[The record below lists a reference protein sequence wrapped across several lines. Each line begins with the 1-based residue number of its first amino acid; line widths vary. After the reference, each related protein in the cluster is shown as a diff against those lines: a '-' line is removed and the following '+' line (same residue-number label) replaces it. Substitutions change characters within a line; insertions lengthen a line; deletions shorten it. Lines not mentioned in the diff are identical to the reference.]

1 MAVKAADQ
9 VTVLDLTDGLDV
21 DLSTNSFSMTAT
33 ATNKLNVAKTC
44 VIVVNVARGN
54 EQIIPTSVTVGTL
67 PANVTASVGTLSTAT
82 TITVNFGADL
92 AADGSFEITV
102 GVDELTYVKTFSY
115 SIAFKGATGT
125 AAYQYALN
133 VSPAAVVK
141 AENGTLSPTSI
152 TLLSTR
158 ASGTSAPAE
167 YSGRFLVQK
176 SADGSTWT
184 DVYKGNTNESSKSV
198 NVPSDA
204 KLLRCSLYLAN
215 TTISATATVLDTQ
228 TVPIVSDGQKGDTG
242 QTGGTGAAGADA
254 YTVILTNESH
264 TFAAGVSAA
273 IASSVAFKVIAY
285 KGATQVNASVTQ
297 SAITGQTTG
306 KITAAVTNNASK
318 NTTIT
323 VSVTASLTT
332 KQGVLTIPVVVD
344 GKTFNKEFSWS
355 LAMTGAT
362 GDKGDKGDAGDDAI
376 TLAVTSSN
384 GNIFKNTAIA
394 TTLTAHVYQAGAELN
409 STQIAALGSIKWY
422 KDGGSTAVATG
433 ATLTISAGDVT
444 NKATYVAQ
452 LEG

>member
-54 EQIIPTSVTVGTL
+54 EQIIPSSVTVGDL
-67 PANVTASVGTLSTAT
+67 PANVSASVGTLSTAT

-92 AADGSFEITV
+92 AADGSFKITV

-115 SIAFKGATGT
+115 SIAFKGAAGS

-141 AENGTLSPTSI
+141 AEDGTLSPASI
-152 TLLSTR
+152 SLSATR
-158 ASGTSAPAE
+158 ASGTGAPAA
-167 YSGRFLVQK
+167 YSGRFKVEK
-176 SADGSTWT
+176 SADGKTWSN
-184 DVYKGNTNESSKSV
+184 VYTSSANESSKSV
-198 NVPSDA
+198 DVPSGV
-204 KLLRCSLYLAN
+204 KLLRCSLYLAGG
-215 TTISATATVLDTQ
+215 TTTLLDTQ

-273 IASSVAFKVIAY
+273 IAGSVAFKVIAY

-323 VSVTASLTT
+323 VTVTASLTT
-332 KQGVLTIPVVVD
+332 KQGVMTIPVVVD

-422 KDGGSTAVATG
+422 KDGGSTAVGTG

-444 NKATYVAQ
+444 NRATYVAQ

>member
-115 SIAFKGATGT
+115 SIAFKGATGS
-125 AAYQYALN
+125 AAYQYVLN

-141 AENGTLSPTSI
+141 AEDGTLSPSSI
-152 TLLSTR
+152 SLSATR
-158 ASGTSAPAE
+158 ASGTGNPAA
-167 YSGRFLVQK
+167 YSGWFKVEK
-176 SADGSTWT
+176 SADGETWSNAYT
-184 DVYKGNTNESSKSV
+184 SSANESSKSV
-198 NVPSDA
+198 DVPSGV
-204 KLLRCSLYLAN
+204 KLLRCSLYLAGG
-215 TTISATATVLDTQ
+215 TTTLLDTQ

-297 SAITGQTTG
+297 SAITGTTSG

-444 NKATYVAQ
+444 NRATYVAQ

>member
-115 SIAFKGATGT
+115 SIAFKGATGS
-125 AAYQYALN
+125 AAYQYVLN

-141 AENGTLSPTSI
+141 AEDGTLSPASI
-152 TLLSTR
+152 SLSATR
-158 ASGTSAPAE
+158 ASGTGNPAA
-167 YSGRFLVQK
+167 YSGRFKVEK
-176 SADGSTWT
+176 SADGETWT
-184 DVYKGNTNESSKSV
+184 AVATSSANESSKSV
-198 NVPSDA
+198 DVPSDA
-204 KLLRCSLYLAN
+204 KLLRCSLYLAGG
-215 TTISATATVLDTQ
+215 TTTLLDTQ

-297 SAITGQTTG
+297 SAITGTTSG
-306 KITAAVTNNASK
+306 KITAAVTNNAST

>member
-67 PANVTASVGTLSTAT
+67 PANVSASVGTLSTAT

-115 SIAFKGATGT
+115 SIAFKGATGS
-125 AAYQYALN
+125 AAYQYVLN

-141 AENGTLSPTSI
+141 AEDGTLSPASI
-152 TLLSTR
+152 SLSATR
-158 ASGTSAPAE
+158 ASGTGNPAA
-167 YSGRFLVQK
+167 YSGRFKVEK
-176 SADGSTWT
+176 SADGETWSN
-184 DVYKGNTNESSKSV
+184 VYTSSANESSKSV
-198 NVPSDA
+198 DVPSGV
-204 KLLRCSLYLAN
+204 KLLRCSLYLAGD
-215 TTISATATVLDTQ
+215 TTTLLDTQ

-273 IASSVAFKVIAY
+273 IAGSVAFKVIAY

-323 VSVTASLTT
+323 VTVTASLTT
-332 KQGVLTIPVVVD
+332 KQGVMTIPVVVD

-355 LAMTGAT
+355 LALTGAT
-362 GDKGDKGDAGDDAI
+362 GAKGDKGDAGDDAI
-376 TLAVTSSN
+376 TMVITSAN
-384 GNIFKNTAIA
+384 GTIFKNTSIS
-394 TTLTAHVYQAGAELN
+394 TTLTAHVYQAGVELT
-409 STQIAALGSIKWY
+409 STQIAALGTIKWY
-422 KDGGSTAVATG
+422 KDGGSTSVATG

-444 NKATYVAQ
+444 NKASYVAQ

>member
-67 PANVTASVGTLSTAT
+67 PANVTASVGALSTAT

-115 SIAFKGATGT
+115 SIAFKGATGS
-125 AAYQYALN
+125 AAYQYVLN

-141 AENGTLSPTSI
+141 AEDGTLSPASI
-152 TLLSTR
+152 SLSATR
-158 ASGTSAPAE
+158 ASGTGNPAA
-167 YSGRFLVQK
+167 YSGRFKVEK
-176 SADGSTWT
+176 SADGETWSNAYT
-184 DVYKGNTNESSKSV
+184 SSANESSKSV
-198 NVPSDA
+198 TVPSDA
-204 KLLRCSLYLAN
+204 KLLRCSLYLAGG
-215 TTISATATVLDTQ
+215 TSTLLDTQ

-273 IASSVAFKVIAY
+273 LASNVAFKVIAY

-297 SAITGQTTG
+297 SDITGTIAN

-323 VSVTASLTT
+323 VTVTTSLTT

-355 LAMTGAT
+355 LALTGAT
-362 GDKGDKGDAGDDAI
+362 GAKGDKGDAGDDAI
-376 TLAVTSSN
+376 TMVITSAN
-384 GNIFKNTAIA
+384 GTIFKNTSIS
-394 TTLTAHVYQAGAELN
+394 TTLTAHVYQAGVELT
-409 STQIAALGSIKWY
+409 STQIAALGTIKWY
-422 KDGGSTAVATG
+422 KDGGSTAVETG

-444 NKATYVAQ
+444 NKASYVAQ

>member
-67 PANVTASVGTLSTAT
+67 PANVTASVGALSTAT

-115 SIAFKGATGT
+115 SIAFKGATGS
-125 AAYQYALN
+125 AAYQYVLN

-141 AENGTLSPTSI
+141 AEDGTLSPASI
-152 TLLSTR
+152 SLSATR
-158 ASGTSAPAE
+158 ASGTGNPAA
-167 YSGRFLVQK
+167 YSGRFWVQK
-176 SADGSTWT
+176 SADGETWT
-184 DVYKGNTNESSKSV
+184 DVYKGTANESSKSV
-198 NVPSDA
+198 DVPSDA

-215 TTISATATVLDTQ
+215 TTINATATVLDTQ
-228 TVPIVSDGQKGDTG
+228 TVPIVSDGPKGDTG

-264 TFAAGVSAA
+264 TFAAGTSAA
-273 IASSVAFKVIAY
+273 VASNTTFNVIAY
-285 KGATQVNASVTQ
+285 KGATQVATNVGT
-297 SAITGQTTG
+297 ITGTTSG
-306 KITAAVTNNASK
+306 KIIAKVNDN
-318 NTTIT
+318 NTTSTSIQ
-323 VSVTASLTT
+323 VSVTTSLTA
-332 KQGVLTIPVVVD
+332 KQGVLTIPVTVD
-344 GKTFNKEFSWS
+344 GKIFNKQFSWS
-355 LAMTGAT
+355 LALTGGK

-376 TLAVTSSN
+376 TMVITSSN
-384 GNIFKNTAIA
+384 GTIFKNTSIA
-394 TTLTAHVYQAGAELN
+394 STLTAHVYQAGTELT
-409 STQIAALGSIKWY
+409 STQIAALGTIKWY

-433 ATLTISAGDVT
+433 ATLTINADTVF

>member
-67 PANVTASVGTLSTAT
+67 PANVTASVGALSTAT

-115 SIAFKGATGT
+115 SIAFKGATGS
-125 AAYQYALN
+125 AAYQYVLN

-141 AENGTLSPTSI
+141 AEDGTLSPASI
-152 TLLSTR
+152 SLSATR
-158 ASGTSAPAE
+158 ASGTGNPAA
-167 YSGRFLVQK
+167 YSGRFKVEK
-176 SADGSTWT
+176 SADGETWT
-184 DVYKGNTNESSKSV
+184 AVATSSTNESSKSV
-198 NVPSDA
+198 NVPTDA
-204 KLLRCSLYLAN
+204 KLLRCSLYLADG
-215 TTISATATVLDTQ
+215 TTTLLDTQ

-297 SAITGQTTG
+297 SAITGTTSG

-444 NKATYVAQ
+444 NRATYVAQ

>member
-115 SIAFKGATGT
+115 SIAFKGATGS
-125 AAYQYALN
+125 AAYQYVLN

-141 AENGTLSPTSI
+141 AEDGTLSPASI
-152 TLLSTR
+152 SLSATR
-158 ASGTSAPAE
+158 ASGTGNPAA
-167 YSGRFLVQK
+167 YSGRFKVEK
-176 SADGSTWT
+176 SADGETWT
-184 DVYKGNTNESSKSV
+184 AVATSSANESSKSV
-198 NVPSDA
+198 DVPSDA
-204 KLLRCSLYLAN
+204 KLLRCSLYLAGG
-215 TTISATATVLDTQ
+215 TTTLLDTQ

-297 SAITGQTTG
+297 SAITGTTSG
-306 KITAAVTNNASK
+306 KITAAVTNNAST

-444 NKATYVAQ
+444 NRATYVAQ

>member
-54 EQIIPTSVTVGTL
+54 EQIIPSSVTVGDL
-67 PANVTASVGTLSTAT
+67 PANVSASVGTLSTAT

-92 AADGSFEITV
+92 AADGSFKITV

-115 SIAFKGATGT
+115 SIAFKGAAGS

-141 AENGTLSPTSI
+141 AEDGTLSPASI
-152 TLLSTR
+152 SLSATR
-158 ASGTSAPAE
+158 ASGTGAPAA
-167 YSGRFLVQK
+167 YSGRFKVEK
-176 SADGSTWT
+176 SADGKTWSN
-184 DVYKGNTNESSKSV
+184 VYTSSANESSKSV
-198 NVPSDA
+198 DVPSGV
-204 KLLRCSLYLAN
+204 KLLRCSLYLAGG
-215 TTISATATVLDTQ
+215 TTTLLDTQ

-323 VSVTASLTT
+323 VTVTASLTT
-332 KQGVLTIPVVVD
+332 KQGVMTIPVVVD

-422 KDGGSTAVATG
+422 KDGGSTAVGTG

-444 NKATYVAQ
+444 NRATYVAQ

>member
-54 EQIIPTSVTVGTL
+54 EQIIPSSVTVGDL
-67 PANVTASVGTLSTAT
+67 PANVSASVGTLSTAT

-92 AADGSFEITV
+92 AADGSFKITV

-115 SIAFKGATGT
+115 SIAFKGAAGS

-133 VSPAAVVK
+133 VSPGAVVK
-141 AENGTLSPTSI
+141 AEDGTLSPASI
-152 TLLSTR
+152 SLSATR
-158 ASGTSAPAE
+158 ASGTGAPAA
-167 YSGRFLVQK
+167 YSGRFKVEK
-176 SADGSTWT
+176 SADGKTWSN
-184 DVYKGNTNESSKSV
+184 VYTSSANESSKSV
-198 NVPSDA
+198 DVPSGV
-204 KLLRCSLYLAN
+204 KLLRCSLYLAGG
-215 TTISATATVLDTQ
+215 TTTLLDTQ

-273 IASSVAFKVIAY
+273 IAGSVAFKVIAY

-323 VSVTASLTT
+323 VTVTASLTT
-332 KQGVLTIPVVVD
+332 KQGVMTIPVVVD

-422 KDGGSTAVATG
+422 KDGGSTAVGTG

-444 NKATYVAQ
+444 NRATYVAQ

>member
-115 SIAFKGATGT
+115 SIAFKGATGS
-125 AAYQYALN
+125 AAYQYVLN

-141 AENGTLSPTSI
+141 AEDGTLSPASI
-152 TLLSTR
+152 SLSATR
-158 ASGTSAPAE
+158 ASGTGNPAA
-167 YSGRFLVQK
+167 YSGRFKVEK
-176 SADGSTWT
+176 SADGETWT
-184 DVYKGNTNESSKSV
+184 AVATSSANESSKSV
-198 NVPSDA
+198 NVPTDA
-204 KLLRCSLYLAN
+204 KLLRCSLYLADG
-215 TTISATATVLDTQ
+215 TTTLLDTQ
-228 TVPIVSDGQKGDTG
+228 TVPIVSDGPTGGKGD
-242 QTGGTGAAGADA
+242 QGGTGPAGKDA

-297 SAITGQTTG
+297 SAITGTTSG

-444 NKATYVAQ
+444 NRATYVAQ

>member
-115 SIAFKGATGT
+115 SIAFKGATGS
-125 AAYQYALN
+125 AAYQYVLN

-141 AENGTLSPTSI
+141 AEDGTLSPASI
-152 TLLSTR
+152 SLSATR
-158 ASGTSAPAE
+158 ASGTGNPAA
-167 YSGRFLVQK
+167 YSGRFKVEK
-176 SADGSTWT
+176 SADGETWT
-184 DVYKGNTNESSKSV
+184 AVATSSANESSKSV
-198 NVPSDA
+198 NVPTDA
-204 KLLRCSLYLAN
+204 KLLRCSLYLADG
-215 TTISATATVLDTQ
+215 TTTLLDTQ

-297 SAITGQTTG
+297 SAITGTTSG

-444 NKATYVAQ
+444 NRATYVAQ

>member
-115 SIAFKGATGT
+115 SIAFKGATGS
-125 AAYQYALN
+125 AAYQYVLN

-141 AENGTLSPTSI
+141 AEDGTLSPASI
-152 TLLSTR
+152 SLSATR
-158 ASGTSAPAE
+158 ASGTGNPAA
-167 YSGRFLVQK
+167 YSGRFKVEK
-176 SADGSTWT
+176 SADGETWT
-184 DVYKGNTNESSKSV
+184 AVATSSANESSKSV
-198 NVPSDA
+198 DVPSDA
-204 KLLRCSLYLAN
+204 KLLRCSLYLAGG
-215 TTISATATVLDTQ
+215 TTTLLDTQ

-297 SAITGQTTG
+297 SAITGTTSG
-306 KITAAVTNNASK
+306 KITAAVTNNAST

-355 LAMTGAT
+355 LALTGAT
-362 GDKGDKGDAGDDAI
+362 GAKGDKGDAGDDAI
-376 TLAVTSSN
+376 TMVITSAN
-384 GNIFKNTAIA
+384 GTIFKNTSIS
-394 TTLTAHVYQAGAELN
+394 TTLTAHVYQAGVELT
-409 STQIAALGSIKWY
+409 STQIAALGTIKWY
-422 KDGGSTAVATG
+422 KDGSETALSTTG

-444 NKATYVAQ
+444 NKASYVAQ

>member
-115 SIAFKGATGT
+115 SIAFKGATGS
-125 AAYQYALN
+125 AAYQYVLN

-141 AENGTLSPTSI
+141 AEDGTLSPASI
-152 TLLSTR
+152 SLSATR
-158 ASGTSAPAE
+158 ASGTGNPAA
-167 YSGRFLVQK
+167 YSGRFKVEK
-176 SADGSTWT
+176 SADGETWSNAYT
-184 DVYKGNTNESSKSV
+184 SSANESSKSV
-198 NVPSDA
+198 DVPSGV
-204 KLLRCSLYLAN
+204 KLLRCSLYLAGG
-215 TTISATATVLDTQ
+215 TTTLLDTQ

-297 SAITGQTTG
+297 SAITGTTSG
-306 KITAAVTNNASK
+306 KITAAVTNNAST

-376 TLAVTSSN
+376 TMVITSVN
-384 GNIFKNTAIA
+384 GTIFKNTSIS
-394 TTLTAHVYQAGAELN
+394 TTLTAHVYQAGMELT
-409 STQIAALGSIKWY
+409 STQIAALGTIKWY

-444 NKATYVAQ
+444 NRATYIAQ

>member
-115 SIAFKGATGT
+115 SIAFKGATGS
-125 AAYQYALN
+125 AAYQYVLN

-141 AENGTLSPTSI
+141 AEDGTLSPASI
-152 TLLSTR
+152 SLSATR
-158 ASGTSAPAE
+158 ASGTGNPAA
-167 YSGRFLVQK
+167 YSGRFKVEK
-176 SADGSTWT
+176 SADGETWSNAYT
-184 DVYKGNTNESSKSV
+184 SSANESSKSV
-198 NVPSDA
+198 DVPSDA
-204 KLLRCSLYLAN
+204 KLLRCSLYLAGG
-215 TTISATATVLDTQ
+215 TTTLLDTQ
-228 TVPIVSDGQKGDTG
+228 TVPIVSDGAKGDTG

-323 VSVTASLTT
+323 VTVTASLTT
-332 KQGVLTIPVVVD
+332 KQGVMTIPVVVD

-433 ATLTISAGDVT
+433 AILTISAGDVT
-444 NKATYVAQ
+444 NRATYVAQ

>member
-54 EQIIPTSVTVGTL
+54 EQIIPTSVTVGDL
-67 PANVTASVGTLSTAT
+67 PANVSASVGTLSTAT

-115 SIAFKGATGT
+115 SIAFKGATGS
-125 AAYQYALN
+125 AAYQYVLN

-141 AENGTLSPTSI
+141 AEDGTLSPASI
-152 TLLSTR
+152 SLSATR
-158 ASGTSAPAE
+158 ASGTGNPAA
-167 YSGRFLVQK
+167 YAGRFKVEK
-176 SADGSTWT
+176 SADGETWSNAYT
-184 DVYKGNTNESSKSV
+184 SSANESSKSID
-198 NVPSDA
+198 VPSGV
-204 KLLRCSLYLAN
+204 KLLRCSLYLAGG
-215 TTISATATVLDTQ
+215 TTTLLDTQ

-297 SAITGQTTG
+297 SAITGTTSG
-306 KITAAVTNNASK
+306 KITAAVTNNAST

-362 GDKGDKGDAGDDAI
+362 GAKGDKGDAGDDAI

-444 NKATYVAQ
+444 NRATYVAQ

>member
-115 SIAFKGATGT
+115 SIAFKGATGS
-125 AAYQYALN
+125 AAYQYVLN

-141 AENGTLSPTSI
+141 AEGGTLSPASI
-152 TLLSTR
+152 SLSATR
-158 ASGTSAPAE
+158 ASGTGNPAA
-167 YSGRFLVQK
+167 YSGRFKVEK
-176 SADGSTWT
+176 SADGETWSNAYT
-184 DVYKGNTNESSKSV
+184 SSANESSKSV
-198 NVPSDA
+198 DVPSGV
-204 KLLRCSLYLAN
+204 KLLRCSLYLAGG
-215 TTISATATVLDTQ
+215 TTTLLDTQ

-273 IASSVAFKVIAY
+273 LASNVAFKVIAY

-297 SAITGQTTG
+297 SAITGTTSG
-306 KITAAVTNNASK
+306 KITAAVTNNAST

-444 NKATYVAQ
+444 NRATYVAQ

>member
-9 VTVLDLTDGLDV
+9 LTVTDLTDGLDV

-102 GVDELTYVKTFSY
+102 GIDELTYVKTFSY
-115 SIAFKGATGT
+115 SIAFKGATGS
-125 AAYQYALN
+125 AAYQYVLN

-141 AENGTLSPTSI
+141 AEDGTLSPASI
-152 TLLSTR
+152 SLSATR
-158 ASGTSAPAE
+158 ASGTGAPAA
-167 YSGRFLVQK
+167 YSGRFKVEK
-176 SADGSTWT
+176 SADGETWSN
-184 DVYKGNTNESSKSV
+184 VYTSSANESSKSV
-198 NVPSDA
+198 DVPSGV
-204 KLLRCSLYLAN
+204 KLLRCSLYLAGG
-215 TTISATATVLDTQ
+215 TTTLLDTQ

-297 SAITGQTTG
+297 SAITGTTSG

-332 KQGVLTIPVVVD
+332 KQGVMTIPVVVD

-355 LAMTGAT
+355 LALTGQTGA
-362 GDKGDKGDAGDDAI
+362 KGDKGDAGDDAI

-444 NKATYVAQ
+444 NRATYVAQ

>member
-115 SIAFKGATGT
+115 SIAFKGATGS
-125 AAYQYALN
+125 AAYQYVLN

-141 AENGTLSPTSI
+141 AEDGTLSPASI
-152 TLLSTR
+152 SLSATR
-158 ASGTSAPAE
+158 ASGTGAPAA
-167 YSGRFLVQK
+167 YSGRFKVEK
-176 SADGSTWT
+176 SADGETWSN
-184 DVYKGNTNESSKSV
+184 VYTSSANESSKSV
-198 NVPSDA
+198 DVPSGV
-204 KLLRCSLYLAN
+204 KLLRCSLYLAGG
-215 TTISATATVLDTQ
+215 TTTLLDTQ

-297 SAITGQTTG
+297 SAITGTTSG

-444 NKATYVAQ
+444 NRATYVAQ

>member
-54 EQIIPTSVTVGTL
+54 EQIIPTSVTVGDL

-115 SIAFKGATGT
+115 SIAFKGATGS
-125 AAYQYALN
+125 AAYQYVLN

-141 AENGTLSPTSI
+141 AEDGTLSPASI
-152 TLLSTR
+152 SLSATR
-158 ASGTSAPAE
+158 ASGTGNPAA
-167 YSGRFLVQK
+167 YSGRFKVEK
-176 SADGSTWT
+176 SADGETWSN
-184 DVYKGNTNESSKSV
+184 VYTSSANESSKSV
-198 NVPSDA
+198 DVPSGV
-204 KLLRCSLYLAN
+204 KLLRCSLYLAGG
-215 TTISATATVLDTQ
+215 TTTLLDTQ

-433 ATLTISAGDVT
+433 STLTISAGDVT
-444 NKATYVAQ
+444 NRATYVAQ

>member
-67 PANVTASVGTLSTAT
+67 PANVSASVGTLSTAT

-115 SIAFKGATGT
+115 SIAFKGATGS
-125 AAYQYALN
+125 AAYQYVLN

-141 AENGTLSPTSI
+141 AEDGTLSPASI
-152 TLLSTR
+152 SLSATR
-158 ASGTSAPAE
+158 ASGTGAPAA
-167 YSGRFLVQK
+167 YSGRFKVEK
-176 SADGSTWT
+176 SADGETWSN
-184 DVYKGNTNESSKSV
+184 VYTSSANESSKSV
-198 NVPSDA
+198 DVPSGV
-204 KLLRCSLYLAN
+204 KLLRCSLYLAGG
-215 TTISATATVLDTQ
+215 TTTLLDTQ

-297 SAITGQTTG
+297 SDITGTIAN

-444 NKATYVAQ
+444 NRATYVAQ

>member
-115 SIAFKGATGT
+115 SIAFKGATGS
-125 AAYQYALN
+125 AAYQYVLN

-141 AENGTLSPTSI
+141 AEDGTLSPASI
-152 TLLSTR
+152 SLSATR
-158 ASGTSAPAE
+158 ASGTGAPAA
-167 YSGRFLVQK
+167 YSGRFKVEK
-176 SADGSTWT
+176 SADGETWSN
-184 DVYKGNTNESSKSV
+184 VYTSSANESSKSV
-198 NVPSDA
+198 DVPSGV
-204 KLLRCSLYLAN
+204 KLLRCSLYLAGG
-215 TTISATATVLDTQ
+215 TTTLLDTQ

-297 SAITGQTTG
+297 SAITGTTSG
-306 KITAAVTNNASK
+306 KITAAVTNNAST